1 MTEPSPTASA
11 TDLPVSL
18 DLPTPDRLGSQ
29 LAFIV
34 EIDRLKTVLR
44 RTVLADGSRQENS
57 AEHSWHIA
65 LAAVMLAE
73 HAEAAGQEL
82 DVGRVVRM
90 LLVHDVVEID
100 AGDTYAYDEAAHD
113 DKEER
118 EREAAGRI
126 FGLLPED
133 QAAEIWEWWEEFEAG
148 ETPEARFANAVDRL
162 MPMIHNY
169 VTKGAAWRH
178 HGVQS
183 HQVLT
188 RNRTI
193 ADGAPELWEF
203 ARRMI
208 ADAVKRGYLAS

>member
-1 MTEPSPTASA
+1 MTDPRPIPAS
-11 TDLPVSL
+11 DLPASP
-18 DLPTPDRLGSQ
+18 DLPASGRLSSQ
-29 LAFIV
+29 LGFIL

-44 RTVLADGSRQENS
+44 RTELADGSRLENS

-73 HAEAAGQEL
+73 HAESAGQDV

-100 AGDTYAYDEAAHD
+100 AGDTYAYDEAGHD

-118 EREAAGRI
+118 EREAAERI

-133 QAAEIWEWWEEFEAG
+133 QSGEIWELWEEFEARR
-148 ETPEARFANAVDRL
+148 TPEARFANAVDRL

-169 VTKGAAWRH
+169 VTEGAAWRR
-178 HGVQS
+178 HGVRS
-183 HQVLT
+183 HQVLE

-208 ADAVKRGYLAS
+208 ADAVERGFLAS